1 MYETIYFLPFQ
12 LHAFLQATPAQGQ
25 TCQFY
30 PFTLNTEGFGCP
42 GGEGTIC
49 FEVSGNNVYPI
60 SICDDYI
67 VEIEYPT
74 GSFIYTNL
82 GDFSLHSFN
91 QTTTVLRL
99 IPFIVTDFNFFG
111 CLDGVIQIPGT
122 VFTLRI
128 VHPNNPNDVITTQT
142 FQLDNFITVGAP
154 NTTTLLSDAILLA
167 QLLPATLAAT
177 MTQKVRIE
185 GTLVIDENYV
195 FGFPSGGSMNNEIIM
210 APGAAIEVNSSYY
223 LSFNKTRIHG
233 CGNQWNRISVLP
245 NAVLVV
251 YNNTHISDA
260 AVAIDLHDDSQLNMY
275 RGFFSENDIAIGSFG
290 TNQKN
295 ITLNFTSHNWGG
307 NSVIRDGNEGIHFE
321 NVDLITLYGALV
333 FINLNTGI
341 HLDHTDFNG
350 GYLSFYDCFTGVA
363 TVNHTDI
370 LDLWECYFKN
380 GHVGVWNNG
389 NTEMAVNYCVF
400 IDGNYGIVRFG
411 GNINDHAVV
420 ENTVFTC
427 KEASISAL
435 IPPSS
440 AEIQFNDLRSLNRNV
455 FLSGYGTTPHA
466 WAIQHND
473 VIENT
478 NTVTGVNV
486 HLNNTI
492 NARIFRN
499 LLAVSLTDNF
509 RVSGGY
515 RNLIGY
521 NMAYAFGEE
530 NNVNITGS
538 PQSVVYCN
546 ILENLDQGIGLQ
558 FLNDCAGSD
567 IRNNQMT
574 GNTFNLGYGTAANV
588 YANTGTQSFKGN
600 VFDLSTP
607 TNPKAINFSN
617 TVVAQANRYLVGY
630 LAVSQGDPYYPYFV
644 ASINDWFKKEEDV
657 DYICPEGLTPPED
670 PKEKQLRAAAESGIG
685 LMNAEIG
692 NIYGDAVAFDAQLKL
707 LRHLEE
713 LASTASLTDEQQ
725 EWRGYLSETAA
736 GGFVAF
742 EQAFASAV
750 AVPES
755 ETEAAAEIAAG
766 IRAGLAEI
774 RDIEWFKVSET
785 RDEITFQEE
794 GLALRNSKTA
804 ELKTQISQLAEL
816 RKTATQNLQNAL
828 PELEALNNSIGGL
841 YTIPAQNLKT
851 INALLLKQFAAD
863 FAGYSESEA
872 QTLSEIAAQCAGE
885 GGEAVYT
892 ARSLWAMHTKDL
904 SPQDYNDECIPATEA
919 FLSRPTTPAALT
931 SGDVLSLY
939 PNPASGMTLA
949 TLPEDHG
956 YLTLRI
962 SDLTGSIVRTYAVE
976 EGQRQLHLDLT
987 GLLPG
992 LYFVSPE
999 GKAGK
1004 AVKLIITR

>member
-1 MYETIYFLPFQ
+1 MP
-12 LHAFLQATPAQGQ
+12 TPAQGQ
-25 TCQFY
+25 TCQSYLYF
-30 PFTLNTEGFGCP
+30 LNIEGFACP

-49 FEVSGNNVYPI
+49 FETIADNLTPYNV
-60 SICDDYI
+60 CDDYV

-74 GSFIYTNL
+74 GAFIYTNL
-82 GDFSLHSFN
+82 GDFTLHSFN
-91 QTTTVLRL
+91 QTTTVLRH
-99 IPFIVTDFNFFG
+99 IPNVVYDVYTFG
-111 CLDGVIQIPGT
+111 CLDGVIQIPNT
-122 VFTLRI
+122 VFTIRI
-128 VHPNNPNDVITTQT
+128 VNPNNPSDIVSTQT
-142 FQLDNFITVGAP
+142 FQLDNIVTVGAP
-154 NTTTLLSDAILLA
+154 STTTLLSSVIPA
-167 QLLPATLAAT
+167 QLLPVSLAAT
-177 MTQKVRIE
+177 TSQRVRIE
-185 GTLVIDENYV
+185 GTLIIDTDYS
-195 FGFPSGGSMNNEIIM
+195 FGFPSSGGGTNEIIM
-210 APGAAIEVNSSYY
+210 GPGAAIEVQANRS
-223 LSFNKTRIHG
+223 LVFNRTRIHG
-233 CGNQWNRISVLP
+233 CNNTWDRIRVLP
-245 NAVLVV
+245 GAKLTVFR
-251 YNNTHISDA
+251 NTHISDA
-260 AVAIDLHDDSQLNMY
+260 TVAIDLYDASQLNMS
-275 RGFFSENDIAIGSFG
+275 RGFFSENGIAIGSFG
-290 TNQKN
+290 TNQKT
-295 ITLNFTSHNWGG
+295 ITFNFFSDFFGA

-333 FINLNTGI
+333 FRNLNTGI
-341 HLDHTDFNG
+341 YLDHTDFNG
-350 GYLSFYDCFTGVA
+350 GYLSFYDCFTGVG
-363 TVNHTDI
+363 TVNHTDV
-370 LDLWECYFKN
+370 LDLLECNFKN
-380 GHVGVWNNG
+380 GHIGVYGFG

-411 GNINDHAVV
+411 GNINDHALV
-420 ENTVFTC
+420 ENTVFIC
-427 KEASISAL
+427 KQASISAI

-440 AEIQFNDLRSLNRNV
+440 AEIQYNDLRSLNQNV
-455 FLSGYGTTPHA
+455 YLSGYGTTPHV

-530 NNVNITGS
+530 NNLNITGS

-600 VFDLSTP
+600 IFDLSTP
-607 TNPKAINFSN
+607 ANPKAINFSN
-617 TVVAQANRYLVGY
+617 ILVAQANRYLVGY
-630 LAVSQGDPYYPYFV
+630 LANIQGDPYYPYFV
-644 ASINDWFKKEEDV
+644 APIADWFQKLEDV

-670 PKEKQLRAAAESGIG
+670 PKEKQLRVAAESGIG
-685 LMNAEIG
+685 LMNADLG

-713 LASTASLTDEQQ
+713 LASLASLTEEQQ

-742 EQAFASAV
+742 EQAFAAAV
-750 AVPES
+750 AVPEN
-755 ETEAAAEIAAG
+755 ETEAAAEVAAS

-774 RDIEWFKVSET
+774 RDIEWFEVSET
-785 RDEITFQEE
+785 LGEITFQEE

-841 YTIPAQNLKT
+841 STLPAQNLKT

-872 QTLSEIAAQCAGE
+872 QTLSEIATQCAGE

-919 FLSRPTTPAALT
+919 FLSRPAALAAIA
-931 SGDVLSLY
+931 SGDILNLY

-949 TLPEDHG
+949 TLPEDQA
-956 YLTLRI
+956 YSALRI
-962 SDLTGSIVRTYAVE
+962 SDMTGRVVRTYAAE
-976 EGQRQLHLDLT
+976 EGQRQLYMDLS

-999 GKAGK
+999 GGAGK
-1004 AVKLIITR
+1004 AVKLVITR